1 MVRAENFILFWTYAM
16 LIKKA
21 FILVKNLEVSQ
32 YNYTTTPKYLTE
44 WQGLKNIYTQSW
56 FVQ

>member
-44 WQGLKNIYTQSW
+44 WQGLNNIYT
-56 FVQ
+56 